1 MHDTESSINAIKIR
15 DSTFLESIA
24 NPYIR
29 NRQPQSNLQRF
40 PTNYWSTQIN
50 TQIRHLQST
59 HPSYYS
65 WRKSLHFIRSKL
77 INTKAFLK

>member
-15 DSTFLESIA
+15 DSSFLESIA
-24 NPYIR
+24 YPYIR

-40 PTNYWSTQIN
+40 STNYWSTQIN
-50 TQIRHLQST
+50 TQIYNAKPP

-65 WRKSLHFIRSKL
+65 WRKSVHFIRSKL
-77 INTKAFLK
+77 IKTKTFLK